1 MALDSPRL
9 RFAPSPT
16 GRLHLGNARTALINW
31 LVARAAN
38 GTLVLRIEDTDAARN
53 VAGAEQHT
61 YEILRWLGIDWD
73 EGPDVGGDC
82 GPYRQSQRGELYR
95 DAVARLLEA
104 EQAYYCFEGPGE
116 LRRAQ
121 EEARQ
126 RGRPFR
132 HACRELTRPE
142 SLRRV
147 EAGEPAAVRFR
158 TPDRAVR
165 FEDGLRGA
173 TGVQAGE
180 VDDFVVARRDGTPTY
195 QLAVVVD
202 DHGMSIDH
210 VLRGQDHLSNTPKQ
224 ILLYEA
230 LGWSPPCFT
239 HLPLVLGA
247 DRARLSKRHGD
258 VTVEQMRDDGILPE
272 ALANYLTLLGWAPP
286 DGREV
291 WRLEELVASFQVAGL
306 SSANVGLDLSKLEWL
321 NQQHLL
327 ALPLDDVLERASG
340 ALAGAGIE
348 LPTAGPAR
356 QWWRELVDLLRPS
369 LRRIDELPD
378 RFEKLKGAP
387 PSAIQTELDPEDH
400 AMLSAF
406 GRASCDGELTTIDDF
421 KAAARRIGEATG
433 RRGRALFQ
441 PLRNALTGEDHG
453 PELARLVPLIENAR
467 RRGVNPDIHTVAE
480 RIASLV
486 AARG

>member
-1 MALDSPRL
+1 M
-9 RFAPSPT
+9 
-16 GRLHLGNARTALINW
+16 LHLGNARTALINW
-31 LVARAAN
+31 LLARAAK

-53 VAGAEQHT
+53 VAGAERHILET
-61 YEILRWLGIDWD
+61 LRWLGIDWD
-73 EGPDVGGDC
+73 EGPDVGGQN
-82 GPYRQSQRGELYR
+82 GPYRQSERGALYR
-95 DAVARLLEA
+95 EAVARLLEGGH
-104 EQAYYCFEGPGE
+104 AYYCFEDPGE
-116 LRRAQ
+116 LRNAPA
-121 EEARQ
+121 EAHR
-126 RGRPFR
+126 RGQSLR
-132 HACRELTRPE
+132 HRCRDLPLREA
-142 SLRRV
+142 LRRV

-173 TGVQAGE
+173 TGVPAGE
-180 VDDFVVARRDGTPTY
+180 VDDFVVARHDGTPTY

-210 VLRGQDHLSNTPKQ
+210 VVRGQDHLSNTSKQ
-224 ILLYEA
+224 LLLYEA
-230 LGWSPPCFT
+230 LGWSPPCFS

-247 DRARLSKRHGD
+247 DRSRLSKRHGD
-258 VTVEQMRDDGILPE
+258 VTVEQMRHAGVLPE
-272 ALANYLTLLGWAPP
+272 ALANYLALLGCAPP

-291 WRLEELVASFQVAGL
+291 WRLEELVASFQIASL
-306 SSANVGLDLSKLEWL
+306 SSANVGFDLSKLEWF

-327 ALPLDDVLERASG
+327 ALPLDDVLERVSG
-340 ALAGAGIE
+340 ALSGAGIE
-348 LPTAGPAR
+348 LPTTGPAR

-369 LRRIDELPD
+369 LGRIDELPD
-378 RFEKLKGAP
+378 RFEQLMGAP
-387 PSAIQTELDPEDH
+387 PSLSQTELDPENR

-406 GRASCDGELTTIDDF
+406 HRASCDGELTTVDDF
-421 KAAARRIGEATG
+421 KAAARRIGEQTG

-467 RRGVNPDIHTVAE
+467 RSGVRPDVHTVAE

-486 AARG
+486 AVHG